1 MVSRTLRVDPNKP
14 SINAIEE
21 AVNILRS
28 GGVIMYPSDTVYGL
42 GSDALNSDAVQRI
55 FRIKGR
61 SPDQSLPLIVSDRK
75 MTESLAFVDDRA
87 KKLMD
92 TFWPGALTI
101 IMMKKPIVP
110 SVVVGG
116 GTSVGLRMPD
126 HAVPL
131 LLLRMSGFPIVS
143 TSANKH
149 GRPHSVEVEEAI
161 RQIGGEVDL
170 ILDAGRVGGQPSTI
184 IDMTMKHPSIIRSGP
199 VTKEMIEKVIGSLGF

>member
-1 MVSRTLRVDPNKP
+1 MVSRTLSVDPKKTN
-14 SINAIEE
+14 IDAIEE

-28 GGVIMYPSDTVYGL
+28 GGVIVYPSDTVYGL
-42 GSDALNSDAVQRI
+42 GSNALNSNAVQRI
-55 FRIKGR
+55 FRIKER
-61 SPDQSLPLIVSDRK
+61 SQDQSLPLAVSDWE
-75 MTESLAFVDDRA
+75 MAGSLAFVDDRA
-87 KKLMD
+87 KKLMNN
-92 TFWPGALTI
+92 FWPGALTI

-126 HAVPL
+126 HQVPL
-131 LLLRMSGFPIVS
+131 MLLRMSGLPIVS

-149 GRPHSVEVEEAI
+149 GRPNSVEAEEAI

-184 IDMTMKHPSIIRSGP
+184 IDITMKHPSIIRSGP
-199 VTKEMIEKVIGSLGF
+199 VTKEMIENVIGPLGF